1 MFEAKD
7 VKRGLK
13 YYDQWGEF
21 KVMAVADGYYMCRRP
36 RCIPTIFAVK
46 DLVNAINGD
55 LLLTDCIAFSYFWSA
70 GDICSLIKVFEVLST
85 EPH

>member
-46 DLVNAINGD
+46 DLVNAINGER
-55 LLLTDCIAFSYFWSA
+55 L
-70 GDICSLIKVFEVLST
+70 SLVERVKGITIPSRI
-85 EPH
+85 